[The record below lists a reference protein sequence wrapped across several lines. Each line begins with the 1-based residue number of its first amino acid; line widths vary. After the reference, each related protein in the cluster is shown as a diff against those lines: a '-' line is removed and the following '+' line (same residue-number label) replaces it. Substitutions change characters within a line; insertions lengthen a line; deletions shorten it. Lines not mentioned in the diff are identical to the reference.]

1 MRLCRAAKCEVA
13 GRSVFPETA
22 GMKLRHTFSGW
33 AFFLGTV
40 IALAADPDEAR
51 KKLVMLIAEPEYDT
65 SKTLPEF
72 AAKFLE
78 HDFRVVIVRGST
90 AAGEN
95 TFDHPEEIADADVL
109 LVSVRRRT
117 PPVAQF
123 AFIRKFV
130 EAGKPVVGIRTACH
144 AFALAGK
151 DKLAPGNADWPEWDA
166 QVIGGHYTGH
176 HGHGPITH
184 ITTNAANDAI
194 LRGVMVPFDSDSW
207 FYKVS
212 PLEKGAKPGE
222 IPGQPTE
229 PVAWTFMRADGGRTF
244 FTSLG
249 NPADFQNTS
258 FRQLLRNG
266 ILWAAGR

>member
-1 MRLCRAAKCEVA
+1 
-13 GRSVFPETA
+13 
-22 GMKLRHTFSGW
+22 
-33 AFFLGTV
+33 
-40 IALAADPDEAR
+40 
-51 KKLVMLIAEPEYDT
+51 MLIAEPEYET
-65 SKTLPEF
+65 IKTLPEF

-78 HDFRVVIVRGST
+78 QDFRVVVVSGST

-95 TFDHPEEIADADVL
+95 SFDHAEEIADADVL

-117 PPVAQF
+117 PPAAQL
-123 AFIRKFV
+123 AFIRRFV

-144 AFALAGK
+144 AFALAGNE
-151 DKLAPGNADWPEWDA
+151 KLAPGNAAWPEWDA

-184 ITTNAANDAI
+184 ITAPATADSI
-194 LRGVMVPFDSDSW
+194 LRGVTLPFDSDSW

-212 PLEKGAKPGE
+212 PLRAGATPLLTGE

-229 PVAWTFMRADGGRTF
+229 PIAWTFRRADGGRTF

-249 NPADFQNTS
+249 NPTDFTNTS
-258 FRQLLRNG
+258 FQQLLRNG